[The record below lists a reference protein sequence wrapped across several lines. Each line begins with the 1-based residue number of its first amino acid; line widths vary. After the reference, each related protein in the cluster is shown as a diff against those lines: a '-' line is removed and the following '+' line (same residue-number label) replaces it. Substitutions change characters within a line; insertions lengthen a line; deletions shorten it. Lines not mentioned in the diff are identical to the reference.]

1 MHLAELPAAIRADV
15 EFSVHAARTAGA
27 RVLALRATGRWSDS
41 KLADV
46 GDQAADGY
54 IQGLVRGRY
63 PADGILSEETVDCG
77 ERLAKERVWI
87 VDPLDG
93 TREYSQLRE
102 DWAVHV
108 ALVVGGRPVLGAVAL
123 PSQERVLWGV
133 YTPTLTCGGLEGPG
147 TISHGSDPTPRPVR
161 IAMSRSHTPSWMP
174 RFKEALGAELVL
186 SGSVG
191 NKVGLLL
198 LGSADVYAHRRGLK
212 EWDTCAP
219 EVVARALGWHVS
231 KLSGAEQRYN
241 QADPRIDEFL
251 CCRPADRERVI
262 ATLHAATA
270 S

>member
-1 MHLAELPAAIRADV
+1 MTTDHALARELASRAGDLLLRLREGWSGEATELRAAGDA
-15 EFSVHAARTAGA
+15 ESHELLMA
-27 RVLALRATGRWSDS
+27 ALREAR
-41 KLADV
+41 
-46 GDQAADGY
+46 
-54 IQGLVRGRY
+54 
-63 PADGILSEETVDCG
+63 PADAILSEEGKDDHV
-77 ERLAKERVWI
+77 RLSAQRVWI